1 MEISFSMRNFS
12 SDDEIF
18 FKVRIS
24 LRNENVPS
32 SIVLSSQAEL
42 RRIFKNSFPAN
53 GSFGRYICRTEG
65 CVQDLAK
72 ASVSQ
77 SAKSLKFPFAIREVY
92 PLESKIS
99 FFEENLP

>member
-1 MEISFSMRNFS
+1 MRNFS

-53 GSFGRYICRTEG
+53 GSFGLYICRTEG

-77 SAKSLKFPFAIREVY
+77 SAKKKITCEKPFH
-92 PLESKIS
+92 
-99 FFEENLP
+99 FEKRVHL

>member
-1 MEISFSMRNFS
+1 MRNFS

-77 SAKSLKFPFAIREVY
+77 SAKKKSPVKSHSTLKKEFTCEKEIHSSEKF
-92 PLESKIS
+92 
-99 FFEENLP
+99 